1 MESLGASPG
10 ALPSRGLVLQ
20 LVCCFH
26 RYWAYSS
33 NSTVQPKM
41 ESCFQDGACS
51 VCFLLCSQKA
61 PCWEKR
67 LTHPFQRL
75 AIFLEMFF
83 KTEDPFTFLPHCL
96 SLSILPFDFSSS
108 LPLSLCS
115 IKEPG
120 IQTPIRWLFWGAS
133 LPSSRSV
140 GSPIKVSSLAR
151 HLVSRIHWPIR
162 QWAEQAGTP

>member
-33 NSTVQPKM
+33 NCTVQPKM

-96 SLSILPFDFSSS
+96 SLSILPYDFSCFF
-108 LPLSLCS
+108 LSDS
-115 IKEPG
+115 TKEPG

-133 LPSSRSV
+133 LPSSQSD
-140 GSPIKVSSLAR
+140 GSLNKGSSLPQP
-151 HLVSRIHWPIR
+151 LISQIYWPITW
-162 QWAEQAGTP
+162 QGEWAWTG